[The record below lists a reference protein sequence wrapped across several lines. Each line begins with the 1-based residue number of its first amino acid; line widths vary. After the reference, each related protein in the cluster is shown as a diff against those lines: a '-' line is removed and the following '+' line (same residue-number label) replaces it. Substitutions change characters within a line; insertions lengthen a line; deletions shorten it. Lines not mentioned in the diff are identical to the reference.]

1 MTESRHPL
9 RLRASRLDG
18 GAPTRYPSSP
28 LTNEMTSKKDIE
40 PTQNKQ
46 KRSTKREIAPAP
58 SILAH
63 APPLRSPPARPPPLA
78 WAGTS
83 RRPWLP
89 GSPSPPGRISPWKT
103 AQISA
108 HAGICPLSI
117 LWPFLPPSRAL
128 SAVLSIGCSGGGDAP
143 ASVAFHLCTTSTCR
157 PLCVRTALGT
167 FQSVHA
173 RSSIYRTLLRVI
185 SRLTL
190 GRVSCSW
197 PCPSA
202 YSHSALSTCWLPSP
216 PSPPSSLQR
225 SV

>member
-9 RLRASRLDG
+9 RHWASRLDG
-18 GAPTRYPSSP
+18 GAPTCNPSSP
-28 LTNEMTSKKDIE
+28 LTNEITSKKDIE

-58 SILAH
+58 SILGH
-63 APPLRSPPARPPPLA
+63 APAVSSPPARAPPVA

-83 RRPWLP
+83 RGPWLP
-89 GSPSPPGRISPWKT
+89 RSPSPPGRISPWKT

-117 LWPFLPPSRAL
+117 LWPFLLLSRAL
-128 SAVLSIGCSGGGDAP
+128 SAVLFIGCRGGGDAP
-143 ASVAFHLCTTSTCR
+143 GSVAFLLCTTSTCR
-157 PLCVRTALGT
+157 PLWVRTTLGT
-167 FQSVHA
+167 FQLVHA
-173 RSSIYRTLLRVI
+173 RTSVNRTVLPLI

-190 GRVSCSW
+190 RQVSCSQ

-202 YSHSALSTCWLPSP
+202 YSRSVWSTYRLPSLP
-216 PSPPSSLQR
+216 LPPSSHQR

>member
-28 LTNEMTSKKDIE
+28 LTNEMTSKKYIE

-46 KRSTKREIAPAP
+46 KRPTKREIAPAP
-58 SILAH
+58 SILTH
-63 APPLRSPPARPPPLA
+63 APPVRSPASRAPPLA

-108 HAGICPLSI
+108 HAGICPFSI
-117 LWPFLPPSRAL
+117 LCPFLPPSRAL
-128 SAVLSIGCSGGGDAP
+128 PAVLSIGCSGGGDAP
-143 ASVAFHLCTTSTCR
+143 ASVVFLPCTTSTCR
-157 PLCVRTALGT
+157 PLCV
-167 FQSVHA
+167 
-173 RSSIYRTLLRVI
+173 
-185 SRLTL
+185 
-190 GRVSCSW
+190 
-197 PCPSA
+197 
-202 YSHSALSTCWLPSP
+202 
-216 PSPPSSLQR
+216 
-225 SV
+225 

>member
-28 LTNEMTSKKDIE
+28 LTNQMTCKKDIE

-58 SILAH
+58 RILTH
-63 APPLRSPPARPPPLA
+63 TPPVRSPPARTPPVA

-83 RRPWLP
+83 CHLWLP
-89 GSPSPPGRISPWKT
+89 ASPSPPGRISPWKT

-117 LWPFLPPSRAL
+117 LWPFLPPSREH

-143 ASVAFHLCTTSTCR
+143 GSVAFLHCTTSTCC
-157 PLCVRTALGT
+157 PLSVRTSLGT

-173 RSSIYRTLLRVI
+173 RSSVCRTLHPVI

-190 GRVSCSW
+190 GQVSCSW

-202 YSHSALSTCWLPSP
+202 YSRRAWSTCRLPSP
-216 PSPPSSLQR
+216 PSPLSSLQ
-225 SV
+225 